1 MKEVALHQMAIYN
14 ELITNIKLDKH
25 MSKRLKKRLIAEYE
39 ETIASWQEMADQL
52 SE

>member
-1 MKEVALHQMAIYN
+1 MIEVALHQIVIYN
-14 ELITNIKLDKH
+14 KLITNVKLDKH

-39 ETIASWQEMADQL
+39 ETIARWQEIADQL